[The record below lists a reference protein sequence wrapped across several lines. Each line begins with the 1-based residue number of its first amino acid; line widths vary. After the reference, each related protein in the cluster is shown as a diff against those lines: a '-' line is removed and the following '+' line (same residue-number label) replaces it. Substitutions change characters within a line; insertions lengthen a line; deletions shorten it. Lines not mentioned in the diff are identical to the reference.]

1 MDLKKKY
8 KVIFKHEE
16 KISWTLAESLFKPKE
31 MEFGFK
37 VLVPILFFVDYAMIK
52 MNLKRTQANLFFTKK
67 LALEAV
73 KNMSEGGNRNE
84 EREKIVAGTNKL
96 LKNDKMELYSQSM
109 REAQF
114 TEIDILISH
123 YQKLLDSEGKEYRD
137 FVKAVYSSKKEYNSF
152 LRALEKAEKNVNNT
166 AITDLKVESKKDL
179 RAWFSRLEKN
189 TSKIRKEETE
199 KIFSGE

>member
-1 MDLKKKY
+1 MKKKY
-8 KVIFKHEE
+8 KTIFKHEE
-16 KISWTLAESLFKPKE
+16 KVSWTLAESLFKPKE

-84 EREKIVAGTNKL
+84 EREKIVTGTNKL
-96 LKNDKMELYSQSM
+96 LKTDKKEVYSQQV
-109 REAQF
+109 REAQLS
-114 TEIDILISH
+114 EIDILISH
-123 YQKLLDSEGKEYRD
+123 YLKLLDSEGKEYGD
-137 FVKAVYSSKKEYNSF
+137 LAKAAYSSKKEYNSF
-152 LRALEKAEKNVNNT
+152 LKALEKAEKNVNNT

-189 TSKIRKEETE
+189 TSRIRKEETE
-199 KIFSGE
+199 EIFSGE